1 MNELNTFLP
10 LVVEIKFIMNKVLIA
25 EHLNKYFHEPVES
38 QVLHDISLSLDRS
51 QFVTVMGKSGS
62 GKSSLMYVLAT
73 LDTDY
78 DGNLFICGE
87 RMTGLT
93 ENQLAQFRN
102 RHIGFIFQYHYLLP
116 EFTALQN
123 VMIPGLK
130 LKHKSSA
137 QVRDDAM
144 ALLEQMQMGKFAE
157 YLSSKLSG
165 GQQQRVAIARALI
178 NHPDIIMADE
188 PTGNLDSANTA
199 IIFDIFRKLADEGN
213 TIIAI
218 THDMD
223 FVRKADAGFEIR
235 DGSLSSYIEGAKK

>member
-1 MNELNTFLP
+1 M
-10 LVVEIKFIMNKVLIA
+10 KKVLIA
-25 EHLNKYFHEPVES
+25 EHLNKYFHEPVET
-38 QVLHDISLSLDRS
+38 QVLHDVSLSLDRG

-78 DGNLFICGE
+78 NGNLFICDE

-93 ENQLAQFRN
+93 ENQLANFRN

-123 VMIPGLK
+123 VMIPALK
-130 LKHKSSA
+130 LKLKSSA

-144 ALLEQMQMGKFAE
+144 ALLEQMQMGKFAGH
-157 YLSSKLSG
+157 LSSKLSG

-188 PTGNLDSANTA
+188 PTGNLDSGNTA
-199 IIFDIFRKLADEGN
+199 IIFNIFRKLADEGN

-223 FVRKADAGFEIR
+223 FVQKADAGYEII
-235 DGSLSSYIEGAKK
+235 DGTLSAYMERKKK